1 MSSDIFSMKRDY
13 RNCALIYAVAQK
25 NLGPAGVTLILIR
38 KDMLARIVRPL
49 PDAMSYAAQ
58 AKAKSMLNTPPVAA
72 IYISLLVLRW
82 IAARGIDSIEAD
94 NRRKASLLYE
104 EIDRNAFFQSPVEK
118 GSRSMMNVVFT
129 MKDAAREKA
138 FLEYCAARDIE
149 GIKGHRS
156 VGGFR
161 ASLYNAVSPDD
172 VEALVTAMRDFE
184 NDNK

>member
-1 MSSDIFSMKRDY
+1 
-13 RNCALIYAVAQK
+13 
-25 NLGPAGVTLILIR
+25 
-38 KDMLARIVRPL
+38 
-49 PDAMSYAAQ
+49 
-58 AKAKSMLNTPPVAA
+58 MLNTPPVAA